1 MGVLEA
7 LNKKRGH
14 FSKIDEQII
23 QSVALV
29 CGLYLSHS
37 HLKRECKRLET
48 KCKVL
53 PIILV
58 IHKYTIYM
66 HTQVA
71 NELLQYHRVCSV
83 QHLKEVEEIPRA
95 LIQQHNIDRYM
106 LDTTVYYR
114 WLQPLVPIQFFL

>member
-1 MGVLEA
+1 MQ
-7 LNKKRGH
+7 
-14 FSKIDEQII
+14 KIRDQV
-23 QSVALV
+23 QGTSYNTRNPQVH
-29 CGLYLSHS
+29 Y
-37 HLKRECKRLET
+37 
-48 KCKVL
+48 
-53 PIILV
+53 
-58 IHKYTIYM
+58 IHAY
-66 HTQVA
+66 TQVA